1 MIVNNILKE
10 AIDNNIQDI
19 TFFPHGEDYEVA
31 FRTADVKQ
39 VHDFI
44 SSEDADALF
53 GHIKFIA
60 EMDVTE
66 KRCSQVRTCDYQLD
80 DGRVITIRISTIVN
94 FQELETMS
102 IRLIHVNE
110 RRISLSEFDSSCM
123 EELLEQVRI
132 PGLHVITGPAG
143 VGKTTLA
150 YSLLT
155 EAFKESKVV
164 TIERHVEIKEMSFY
178 QLQVNKANGMEL
190 KNLVTFV
197 LRSNP
202 DVLFIGEANTQ
213 EEVEVVLMAVS
224 AGLSVV
230 TTAYQDDF
238 SIPHDVLE
246 MKQGK
251 DGKRN
256 VALINYKRRKTMT
269 DTIKIDAFDRFMA
282 VSHFDEEMAEAHTP
296 TEDAIHNWI
305 VDHQEDD
312 ELIAG
317 ILKHL
322 DRTIKD
328 AMAYCIRKASKSDYR
343 NGQGAMVDDATVF
356 SWVKEYFT
364 AEKVET
370 KSVVGKMTTG
380 SKKSTK
386 QPTKKPKKKQN
397 KSLTKTETKKKI
409 PTKKIPEKDEK
420 QLDLFSDLS
429 VEEGEF

>member
-53 GHIKFIA
+53 SHIKFMA

-66 KRCSQVRTCDYQLD
+66 SCSQVRTCDYQLD

-94 FQELETMS
+94 FQGLETMS

-123 EELLEQVRI
+123 EEVLEQVRI
-132 PGLHVITGPAG
+132 PGLHVITGLAG

-150 YSLLT
+150 YSLLA
-155 EAFKESKVV
+155 EAFKEGKVV

-190 KNLVTFV
+190 EKLVTFV
-197 LRSNP
+197 LRFNP

-213 EEVEVVLMAVS
+213 EEVEAVIKAVS

-230 TTAYQDDF
+230 TTAYQDGF

-256 VALINYKRRKTMT
+256 VALIK
-269 DTIKIDAFDRFMA
+269 
-282 VSHFDEEMAEAHTP
+282 
-296 TEDAIHNWI
+296 
-305 VDHQEDD
+305 
-312 ELIAG
+312 
-317 ILKHL
+317 
-322 DRTIKD
+322 
-328 AMAYCIRKASKSDYR
+328 
-343 NGQGAMVDDATVF
+343 
-356 SWVKEYFT
+356 
-364 AEKVET
+364 
-370 KSVVGKMTTG
+370 
-380 SKKSTK
+380 
-386 QPTKKPKKKQN
+386 
-397 KSLTKTETKKKI
+397 
-409 PTKKIPEKDEK
+409 
-420 QLDLFSDLS
+420 
-429 VEEGEF
+429 

>member
-53 GHIKFIA
+53 SHIKFMA

-66 KRCSQVRTCDYQLD
+66 SCSQVRTCDYQLD
-80 DGRVITIRISTIVN
+80 DGRVITIRISMIVN
-94 FQELETMS
+94 FQGLETMS

-110 RRISLSEFDSSCM
+110 PRISSSEFDSSCM
-123 EELLEQVRI
+123 EEVLEQVRI

-150 YSLLT
+150 YSLLA
-155 EAFKESKVV
+155 EAFKEGEVI

-190 KNLVTFV
+190 EKLVTFV
-197 LRSNP
+197 LRFNP

-213 EEVEVVLMAVS
+213 EEVEAVLKAVS

-256 VALINYKRRKTMT
+256 VALIK
-269 DTIKIDAFDRFMA
+269 
-282 VSHFDEEMAEAHTP
+282 
-296 TEDAIHNWI
+296 
-305 VDHQEDD
+305 
-312 ELIAG
+312 
-317 ILKHL
+317 
-322 DRTIKD
+322 
-328 AMAYCIRKASKSDYR
+328 
-343 NGQGAMVDDATVF
+343 
-356 SWVKEYFT
+356 
-364 AEKVET
+364 
-370 KSVVGKMTTG
+370 
-380 SKKSTK
+380 
-386 QPTKKPKKKQN
+386 
-397 KSLTKTETKKKI
+397 
-409 PTKKIPEKDEK
+409 
-420 QLDLFSDLS
+420 
-429 VEEGEF
+429 

>member
-1 MIVNNILKE
+1 MIEIINNILNKAINNE
-10 AIDNNIQDI
+10 AQDI

-31 FRTADVKQ
+31 FRNSDVKQ

-53 GHIKFIA
+53 SHIKFMA

-66 KRCSQVRTCDYQLD
+66 SCSQVRTCDYQLD

-94 FQELETMS
+94 FQGLETMS

-123 EELLEQVRI
+123 EEVLEQVRI

-150 YSLLT
+150 YSLLA
-155 EAFKESKVV
+155 EAFKEGEVI

-190 KNLVTFV
+190 EKLVTFV
-197 LRSNP
+197 LRFNP

-213 EEVEVVLMAVS
+213 EEVEAVIKAVS

-230 TTAYQDDF
+230 TTAYQDGF

-256 VALINYKRRKTMT
+256 VALIK
-269 DTIKIDAFDRFMA
+269 
-282 VSHFDEEMAEAHTP
+282 
-296 TEDAIHNWI
+296 
-305 VDHQEDD
+305 
-312 ELIAG
+312 
-317 ILKHL
+317 
-322 DRTIKD
+322 
-328 AMAYCIRKASKSDYR
+328 
-343 NGQGAMVDDATVF
+343 
-356 SWVKEYFT
+356 
-364 AEKVET
+364 
-370 KSVVGKMTTG
+370 
-380 SKKSTK
+380 
-386 QPTKKPKKKQN
+386 
-397 KSLTKTETKKKI
+397 
-409 PTKKIPEKDEK
+409 
-420 QLDLFSDLS
+420 
-429 VEEGEF
+429 

>member
-1 MIVNNILKE
+1 MTEMTVKKYLEPYYTLDRVALGSILETARKELDRPLSLQDVANRIGVFKGTVNNYEKGRSIPKEPQFSMLCKLYKIDKVDLINKTTILDRDKVLSKRYELLSTIRELQKEAAELKLLLETEKEKAMIETINNIVKE

-19 TFFPHGEDYEVA
+19 TIFPHGEDYEVA

-60 EMDVTE
+60 EMDLTE
-66 KRCSQVRTCDYQLD
+66 KRCSQVRTCDYELD

-94 FQELETMS
+94 FQGLETMS

-123 EELLEQVRI
+123 EEVLKQVLKQVRI

-150 YSLLT
+150 YSLLA
-155 EAFKESKVV
+155 EAFKEGKVM
-164 TIERHVEIKEMSFY
+164 TIERHVEIKDVSFC

-190 KNLVTFV
+190 EKLVTFV
-197 LRSNP
+197 LRFNP

-213 EEVEVVLMAVS
+213 EEVEAVLKAVS

-230 TTAYQDDF
+230 TTVHKDGF

-256 VALINYKRRKTMT
+256 VALIK
-269 DTIKIDAFDRFMA
+269 
-282 VSHFDEEMAEAHTP
+282 
-296 TEDAIHNWI
+296 
-305 VDHQEDD
+305 
-312 ELIAG
+312 
-317 ILKHL
+317 
-322 DRTIKD
+322 
-328 AMAYCIRKASKSDYR
+328 
-343 NGQGAMVDDATVF
+343 
-356 SWVKEYFT
+356 
-364 AEKVET
+364 
-370 KSVVGKMTTG
+370 
-380 SKKSTK
+380 
-386 QPTKKPKKKQN
+386 
-397 KSLTKTETKKKI
+397 
-409 PTKKIPEKDEK
+409 
-420 QLDLFSDLS
+420 
-429 VEEGEF
+429 

>member
-1 MIVNNILKE
+1 MIINNILKE

-19 TFFPHGEDYEVA
+19 TIFPHGEDYEVA

-39 VHDFI
+39 VHDII

-53 GHIKFIA
+53 GHIKFMA

-80 DGRVITIRISTIVN
+80 NGRVITIRISTIVN
-94 FQELETMS
+94 FQGLETMS

-123 EELLEQVRI
+123 EEVLEQVRI

-150 YSLLT
+150 YSLLA
-155 EAFKESKVV
+155 EAFKEGEVI

-190 KNLVTFV
+190 EKLVTFV
-197 LRSNP
+197 LRFNP

-213 EEVEVVLMAVS
+213 EEVEAVIKAVS

-230 TTAYQDDF
+230 TTVHKDGF
-238 SIPHDVLE
+238 TIPHDVLE

-256 VALINYKRRKTMT
+256 VALIK
-269 DTIKIDAFDRFMA
+269 
-282 VSHFDEEMAEAHTP
+282 
-296 TEDAIHNWI
+296 
-305 VDHQEDD
+305 
-312 ELIAG
+312 
-317 ILKHL
+317 
-322 DRTIKD
+322 
-328 AMAYCIRKASKSDYR
+328 
-343 NGQGAMVDDATVF
+343 
-356 SWVKEYFT
+356 
-364 AEKVET
+364 
-370 KSVVGKMTTG
+370 
-380 SKKSTK
+380 
-386 QPTKKPKKKQN
+386 
-397 KSLTKTETKKKI
+397 
-409 PTKKIPEKDEK
+409 
-420 QLDLFSDLS
+420 
-429 VEEGEF
+429 